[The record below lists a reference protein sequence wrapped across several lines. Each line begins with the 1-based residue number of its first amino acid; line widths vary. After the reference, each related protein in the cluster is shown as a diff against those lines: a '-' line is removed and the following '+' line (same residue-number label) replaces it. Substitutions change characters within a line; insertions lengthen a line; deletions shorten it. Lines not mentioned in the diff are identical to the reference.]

1 MRKSVTALAVLA
13 LGAMVAVGSATESMA
28 RGGGGGGHGGG
39 GHGDGHGSHSG
50 SFGGDGGRGFDGGDH
65 NSGRGGSRGAHAA
78 SHSPH
83 TSEHGRRTPNT
94 DDGVLSPLNDP
105 HQQYFFRSL
114 FR

>member
-28 RGGGGGGHGGG
+28 HGGGGGHGG
-39 GHGDGHGSHSG
+39 GHGSHSG
-50 SFGGDGGRGFDGGDH
+50 SFGGNGGRGFGGGDH

-94 DDGVLSPLNDP
+94 DDGVLSPMNDP